1 MRRDYKV
8 LFLSVLIFA
17 FIITSG
23 LLLCGT
29 IDATQID
36 APACEEQFK
45 RECISRKEAPK
56 PGLICPSPRQLC
68 PLDTTD
74 SRDNNKLIQEDR

>member
-8 LFLSVLIFA
+8 LLSVLTFA

-23 LLLCGT
+23 LLLFGT

-45 RECISRKEAPK
+45 RDCMSRKEAPK
-56 PGLICPSPRQLC
+56 PGLICPSPRQPC
-68 PLDTTD
+68 TLDTTH
-74 SRDNNKLIQEDR
+74 SRDNNKFIEEDR